1 MATGGHSLEAGK
13 RETSTLKEMERKMRR
28 RNAGQEPGEDL
39 SALKS
44 LLGRNL

>member
-1 MATGGHSLEAGK
+1 MATGGGIHLKAG
-13 RETSTLKEMERKMRR
+13 RETSTLKEMERKMKM
-28 RNAGQEPGEDL
+28 QDEEPGEDL